1 MKSARTFVLI
11 RISVAPERGDVVL
24 AASVVAVE
32 DVRDAGDLVQ
42 HAEHPRHVGHHE
54 HRHQRHHHHRHAD
67 LVSAADNTRINTP
80 ETPVTADSPPHLPP
94 GLGAG
99 DLVAVDDGAV
109 EGGHEDDRH
118 DAGRQ
123 QRVHDLVN
131 NSPLKSCIDLRLGMN
146 RSYGC
151 SCRD

>member
-1 MKSARTFVLI
+1 MLRPSPGIVKSTRTFVLI

-67 LVSAADNTRINTP
+67 LVSAADNTRINT
-80 ETPVTADSPPHLPP
+80 ADSRPAHL
-94 GLGAG
+94 
-99 DLVAVDDGAV
+99 
-109 EGGHEDDRH
+109 
-118 DAGRQ
+118 
-123 QRVHDLVN
+123 
-131 NSPLKSCIDLRLGMN
+131 ILRLVWVLAIL
-146 RSYGC
+146 
-151 SCRD
+151 